1 MGFMNGIYRSIV
13 GNTAKTV
20 SKDAIETGKK
30 NVEEKKYLGKEFKSI
45 HDTMNKVLDNTDVD
59 RGSQL
64 LYQVLRSTLTNTISL
79 APLPGAS
86 IIGNTVGIVADR
98 LFQDY
103 VPTGEAL
110 NNENLVLTKN
120 LLKFINTNLE
130 LTLNQFS
137 TKGTQKT
144 IRKNFD
150 TLLKELNKK
159 IDSSKLAA
167 DVKSECKK
175 NLQTFKDEFSE
186 KMLKKY
192 GDETSLM
199 MGESNSSSSRP
210 NSPKGIAE
218 LSASEK
224 HQLGIDND
232 SSRTSSPLH
241 WK

>member
-20 SKDAIETGKK
+20 SKDAIETGRK
-30 NVEEKKYLGKEFKSI
+30 NVEAKKSLDKEFKSI
-45 HDTMNKVLDNTDVD
+45 HDTMNRVLDNTDVD

-64 LYQVLRSTLTNTISL
+64 LYQVLRSTLTNSIKW
-79 APLPGAS
+79 APIPGAS
-86 IIGNTVGIVADR
+86 IIGSAVEIVADKVFER
-98 LFQDY
+98 Y
-103 VPTGEAL
+103 VPTGEVL

-120 LLKFINTNLE
+120 LLRFINTNLN
-130 LTLNQFS
+130 LTANQFS
-137 TKGTQKT
+137 SKGTQET

-150 TLLKELNKK
+150 TLLSTLTEK

-199 MGESNSSSSRP
+199 MGESNSSSSKP
-210 NSPKGIAE
+210 NSPKGIAD
-218 LSASEK
+218 LTASEK
-224 HQLGIDND
+224 YQLGIDDD
-232 SSRTSSPLH
+232 SLRSSSPLH